1 MKSEKIICHIQLLS
15 CLFVCLSGTVGC
27 VGVGLE
33 SSPKTSLFGGGGRS
47 QRGLPTGSIPM
58 AGNAASPLPARAS
71 NSADQF
77 PATGAFMPQLSN
89 SLTGNSSSNGIA
101 QPMVSSP
108 LLFQRL
114 DRNTWRVA
122 TPAGQLFQT
131 VARILS
137 QSYIISQADRHALS
151 LSTDWDKF
159 FIDGRLFRNRIS
171 VNVFP
176 LSTRSADLV
185 IKNSIE
191 YYAQNGKN
199 TDDNNP
205 TQWLPTQDVTDE
217 LDRVLEKTQNQ
228 LLANFLNT
236 GSTR

>member
-1 MKSEKIICHIQLLS
+1 MKSKLCLKSGLALS
-15 CLFVCLSGTVGC
+15 CWFAVSFLATGC

-33 SSPKTSLFGGGGRS
+33 NSPKTSLFGGGTRN
-47 QRGLPTGSIPM
+47 QRGQTAPSNPMAAASAAAIPM
-58 AGNAASPLPARAS
+58 RPSNTMEQLPV
-71 NSADQF
+71 N
-77 PATGAFMPQLSN
+77 GAFLPQLSN
-89 SLTGNSSSNGIA
+89 SLNGNSPSNGIA

-122 TPAGQLFQT
+122 SPAGQLFQT

-137 QSYIISQADRHALS
+137 QTYIISQADRHALS

-176 LSTRSADLV
+176 LSPRSADLV

-191 YYAQNGKN
+191 YYAQNGRN
-199 TDDNNP
+199 LEDNNP

-228 LLANFLNT
+228 LLANLNS
-236 GSTR
+236 GATR